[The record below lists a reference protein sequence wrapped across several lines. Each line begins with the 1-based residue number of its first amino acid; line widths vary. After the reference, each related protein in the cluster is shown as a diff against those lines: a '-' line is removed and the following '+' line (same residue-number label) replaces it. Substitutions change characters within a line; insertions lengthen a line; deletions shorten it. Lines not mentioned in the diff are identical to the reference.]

1 MTQTPTTDP
10 SSHGLDKHNWDEN
23 ALGNSEAVVK
33 KTERQNNPPSNM
45 RYKKIRHKKN
55 RLTQRVAINF
65 NKVISGALGGS
76 RTPDPQVRSLMLY
89 PTELQALN

>member
-10 SSHGLDKHNWDEN
+10 SAHGLDKHNWDKHNSDQHKWDEN

-33 KTERQNNPPSNM
+33 KTERQNNPPSDM

-55 RLTQRVAINF
+55 RLNS
-65 NKVISGALGGS
+65 KSG
-76 RTPDPQVRSLMLY
+76 D
-89 PTELQALN
+89 

>member
-10 SSHGLDKHNWDEN
+10 SAHGSDKHNWDKN

-45 RYKKIRHKKN
+45 RHKKIRHKKN
-55 RLTQRVAINF
+55 RLNS
-65 NKVISGALGGS
+65 KSG
-76 RTPDPQVRSLMLY
+76 D
-89 PTELQALN
+89 

>member
-10 SSHGLDKHNWDEN
+10 SAHDSDKHNWNEN

-45 RYKKIRHKKN
+45 RHKKIKHKKN
-55 RLTQRVAINF
+55 RLNS
-65 NKVISGALGGS
+65 KSG
-76 RTPDPQVRSLMLY
+76 D
-89 PTELQALN
+89 

>member
-10 SSHGLDKHNWDEN
+10 SAHGSDKHNWDKHNSDQHKWDEN

-33 KTERQNNPPSNM
+33 KTERQNNPPSDM

-55 RLTQRVAINF
+55 RLNS
-65 NKVISGALGGS
+65 KSG
-76 RTPDPQVRSLMLY
+76 D
-89 PTELQALN
+89 

>member
-10 SSHGLDKHNWDEN
+10 SAHGLDKHNWDKHNSDQHKWDEN

-33 KTERQNNPPSNM
+33 KTERQNNQPSDM

-55 RLTQRVAINF
+55 RLNS
-65 NKVISGALGGS
+65 KSG
-76 RTPDPQVRSLMLY
+76 D
-89 PTELQALN
+89 